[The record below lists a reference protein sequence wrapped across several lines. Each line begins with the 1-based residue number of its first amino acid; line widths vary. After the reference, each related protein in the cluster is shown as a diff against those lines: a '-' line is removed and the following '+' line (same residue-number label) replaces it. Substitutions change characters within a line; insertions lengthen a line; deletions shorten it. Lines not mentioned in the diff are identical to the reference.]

1 MNTLI
6 AVMCGFLFGFL
17 FGMILTCIVMANR
30 DGDKE

>member
-6 AVMCGFLFGFL
+6 AFMCGSLFGFL
-17 FGMILTCIVMANR
+17 FGMILTCIVMASR

>member
-17 FGMILTCIVMANR
+17 FGMILTCIVMASR